1 MDEKPQDE
9 LPEEDRQTD
18 VEIQDEELE
27 GELVQDENFEDDED
41 AFSLEELGAAYQH
54 IVAQS
59 ESDDGGPAISTGEV
73 LQREQLLAAQ
83 AKAKA
88 DADALA
94 AEAETEHEGDDE
106 DIDWDAD
113 GLAADSRS
121 VEETATPEA
130 IIEAAL
136 FVGQPSGEPVSA
148 TRLASIM
155 RDMTPDEVTEIIQR
169 LNASYRELRQGIR
182 IAQDDV
188 GFRMIVAPEAESMRH
203 VFTGKVR
210 ETRLNQSSIEVLS
223 LVAYQPGITAQQC
236 TDLRGRDSGSLL
248 NQMVRRRLIE
258 MKREPE
264 QRDPPERNTA
274 DDGDS
279 DANPDRKKAKPKPKL
294 VSRYYPAERLL
305 VLLGLE
311 SLEDLPQV
319 EETHLE

>member
-1 MDEKPQDE
+1 MEDPSNEMEQ
-9 LPEEDRQTD
+9 EES
-18 VEIQDEELE
+18 EISPSDISNENIPSGDFEE
-27 GELVQDENFEDDED
+27 GDFQDDED

-59 ESDDGGPAISTGEV
+59 GSDDGETGIPTGEV

-88 DADALA
+88 DAIAA
-94 AEAETEHEGDDE
+94 RAEAEQEDDQE
-106 DIDWDAD
+106 KND
-113 GLAADSRS
+113 LDSGQPNAQS
-121 VEETATPEA
+121 EFGNEAATPEA

-136 FVGQPSGEPVSA
+136 FVGQPSGESVSA
-148 TRLASIM
+148 IRLASIM
-155 RDMTPDEVTEIIQR
+155 RDMTPEEVIATIDR
-169 LNASYRELRQGIR
+169 LNASYREMRQGIR
-182 IAQDDV
+182 IAQDDT

-203 VFTGKVR
+203 VFTGKIR
-210 ETRLNQSSIEVLS
+210 ETRLNQASIEVLS

-264 QRDPPERNTA
+264 QRDPPEPKNVDEA
-274 DDGDS
+274 NSVS
-279 DANPDRKKAKPKPKL
+279 DAKPDRKKSKPKM

-311 SLEDLPQV
+311 TLEDLPQV